1 MRWTR
6 KLRPSPIIVSLFLWL
21 AGSTLAGVA
30 AAALINR
37 VRRGDI
43 LSEMDARSRVAI
55 AHLRRTL
62 SVARDRNSPSDINQS
77 IDDLLSSG
85 ATAAAVCVP
94 SLAPF
99 AAATPAP
106 CNDPIVSRAL
116 VRDSVGTLVT
126 AASFNGSDARY
137 VAALAVPDDRPEVV
151 LVVSHS
157 LAYLAARED
166 ATRRGALLVSWLFAL
181 VVFGYTHASTR
192 LTRRR
197 LLNQVRRLL
206 GLNPP
211 STDFAPL
218 PADLRELARHL
229 AMETELELAEGTW
242 SAARLRSTVN
252 QFLGGSPLIVVA
264 NREPYVHVRDDDG
277 HVRLLHPASGL
288 VTAVEPVVRACAG
301 TWIAHGAGSADRE
314 TADRNARLR
323 VPPPPEDPAYW
334 LRRIW
339 LSREEEQGYY
349 YGFANEGLWPL
360 CHLAHTR
367 PIFRASDFAAYR
379 TVNRRFANAVVEE
392 ASTRDP
398 IVFVQDYHF
407 ALAPRMIRERLPDA
421 TIVTFWHIPWPN
433 AEKLGICPFRNE
445 ILHGLLGSSILGFHT
460 QYHCSHFFECVDRY
474 LEARV
479 TREEQAVVTRG
490 RVTRVR
496 AYPISVA
503 WPEDDTKWPSIADC
517 RRSLRSQLA
526 LGNDSLIGVGVD
538 RLDYTK
544 GIEERFLAVERLLET
559 HPDFIGRFAFLQ
571 LAAPSRTA
579 IEEYSHANERVV
591 ALAARINER
600 FGKGEY
606 RPIHLRLEHHEHDT
620 INVAYR
626 GSDCC
631 YVSSLHDGMNLV
643 AKEFIAART
652 DEQGVLVLSQFTGA
666 SRELTDAL
674 IVNPYDLE
682 QASAALF
689 TAITMPAREQRERMR
704 ALRAHVRQHNVFR
717 WAGRMLMDAAAFRRR
732 EQSQEF
738 PALRRADAASL
749 M

>member
-6 KLRPSPIIVSLFLWL
+6 KLRPPPILVSLLLWL
-21 AGSTLAGVA
+21 AASTLAGISA
-30 AAALINR
+30 AAVINR

-43 LSEMDARSRVAI
+43 VSEMDARSRVAI

-62 SVARDRNSPSDINQS
+62 SVARDRNSPADINQS
-77 IDDLLSSG
+77 IEDLLTSG

-94 SLAPF
+94 SLAPV
-99 AAATPAP
+99 AAATPEI
-106 CNDPIVSRAL
+106 CNDRTVTRAL
-116 VRDSVGTLVT
+116 LRDSVGTIIHD
-126 AASFNGSDARY
+126 ASYNGAGARY
-137 VAALAVPDDRPEVV
+137 IAAVALPDNRPEAV

-157 LAYLAARED
+157 LARLAVRERNTTR
-166 ATRRGALLVSWLFAL
+166 ATLLASWLLAL
-181 VVFGYTHASTR
+181 GVFGYTHASTR

-197 LLNQVRRLL
+197 LLSQVRRLL

-211 STDFAPL
+211 SADFAPL

-229 AMETELELAEGTW
+229 AMETELELAEGAW

-252 QFLGGSPLIVVA
+252 QFLSGSPLVVVA
-264 NREPYVHVRDDDG
+264 NREPYVHVRDEQG
-277 HVRLLHPASGL
+277 HVRVLHPASGL

-314 TADRNARLR
+314 TVDRNDRLR
-323 VPPPPEDPAYW
+323 VPPDDPAYW
-334 LRRIW
+334 LRRVW

-367 PIFRASDFAAYR
+367 PVFRAGDFAAYK

-392 ASTRDP
+392 ASSRDP

-407 ALAPRMIRERLPDA
+407 ALAPRMIRERLPNA

-445 ILHGLLGSSILGFHT
+445 IMHGLLGSSILGFHT
-460 QYHCSHFFECVDRY
+460 QYHCSHFFEGVDRY

-479 TREEQAVVTRG
+479 AREEQAVVAGG

-496 AYPISVA
+496 AYPISIA
-503 WPEDDTKWPSIADC
+503 WPEDDTQWPSIADC
-517 RRSLRSQLA
+517 RKVLRSQLSV
-526 LGNDSLIGVGVD
+526 GGDSLIGVGVD

-559 HPDFIGRFAFLQ
+559 HPEYIGRFSFLQ

-579 IEEYSHANERVV
+579 IEEYSHANERVRTI
-591 ALAARINER
+591 AARINER
-600 FGKGEY
+600 FGKGDY
-606 RPIHLRLEHHEHDT
+606 KPIHLRLEHHEHET

-626 GSDCC
+626 GADCC

-643 AKEFIAART
+643 AKEFIAARA
-652 DEQGVLVLSQFTGA
+652 DEQGVLILSQFTGA
-666 SRELTDAL
+666 ARELADAL
-674 IVNPYDLE
+674 VVNPYDLE
-682 QASAALF
+682 QASAALH

-732 EQSQEF
+732 EQTQSL
-738 PALRRADAASL
+738 PALRHSDAAL
-749 M
+749 VM

>member
-6 KLRPSPIIVSLFLWL
+6 KLRPPPFVVSLVVWL
-21 AGSTLAGVA
+21 GLSTLAGIATTAVV
-30 AAALINR
+30 NG
-37 VRRGDI
+37 VRRADI
-43 LSEMDARSRVAI
+43 SHEMNARSRISI

-62 SVARDRNSPSDINQS
+62 AVARERNSPEFVNEAL
-77 IDDLLSSG
+77 DDLLAG
-85 ATAAAVCVP
+85 GVDQAAICVP
-94 SLAPF
+94 SLAPV
-99 AAATPAP
+99 AAAAP
-106 CNDPIVSRAL
+106 PLCGERIVHRAL
-116 VRDSVGTLVT
+116 TPDSLGTLLT
-126 AASFNGSDARY
+126 RANFEGSAARY
-137 VAALAVPDDRPEVV
+137 TAALAIPDGRVPTV
-151 LVVSHS
+151 LVVAHS
-157 LAYLAARED
+157 LAHVGEREAATQRTVLLA
-166 ATRRGALLVSWLFAL
+166 SWLVAL
-181 VVFGYTHASTR
+181 VVFGYAHASRR

-206 GLNPP
+206 GLHPP
-211 STDFAPL
+211 STEFAPL

-229 AMETELELAEGTW
+229 AMETELELAEGAW
-242 SAARLRSTVN
+242 SGARLRSTVQ
-252 QFLGGSPLIVVA
+252 QFLGGSSLVVVA
-264 NREPYVHVRDDDG
+264 NREPYIHERDSDGRVR
-277 HVRLLHPASGL
+277 VLHPASGL

-314 TADRNARLR
+314 TSDRNSRIR
-323 VPPPPEDPAYW
+323 VPPNAPAYS

-349 YGFANEGLWPL
+349 YGFSNEGLWPL

-367 PIFRASDFAAYR
+367 PVFRAADFAAYK

-398 IVFVQDYHF
+398 IVFVHDYHF

-433 AEKLGICPFRNE
+433 AEKFGICPFRNE

-474 LEARV
+474 LEARIS
-479 TREEQAVVTRG
+479 REENAVTAGG

-496 AYPISVA
+496 AYPISIA
-503 WPEDDTKWPSIADC
+503 WPEDDTQWPSIADC
-517 RRSLRSQLA
+517 RRHIRSRVA
-526 LGNDSLIGVGVD
+526 LDADAFVAVGVD

-544 GIEERFLAVERLLET
+544 GIEERFLAVERLLER
-559 HPDFIGRFAFLQ
+559 HPDYVGRFAFLQ
-571 LAAPSRTA
+571 LAAPSRTV
-579 IEEYSHANERVV
+579 IEDYANVNERVV
-591 ALAARINER
+591 TLAARINER
-600 FGKGEY
+600 FGNGAY
-606 RPIHLRLEHHEHDT
+606 RPIHLWLAHHEHDAV
-620 INVAYR
+620 NVAYR
-626 GSDCC
+626 GADCC

-643 AKEFIAART
+643 AKEFVAARS

-666 SRELTDAL
+666 ARELADAL

-689 TAITMPAREQRERMR
+689 AAVTMPAREQRERMR

-732 EQSQEF
+732 EQSEAL
-738 PALRRADAASL
+738 PALSRPADAASL

>member
-6 KLRPSPIIVSLFLWL
+6 KLRPTPFVVSLAVWL
-21 AGSTLAGVA
+21 GASTLAGFGA
-30 AAALINR
+30 ATVING
-37 VRRGDI
+37 VRRADI
-43 LSEMDARSRVAI
+43 INEMDARSRVSL

-62 SVARDRNSPSDINQS
+62 YVARERNSPAFVDEAME
-77 IDDLLSSG
+77 DLRASG
-85 ATAAAVCVP
+85 VDYAAVCVP
-94 SLAPF
+94 TLAPL
-99 AAATPAP
+99 AAANVAFCT
-106 CNDPIVSRAL
+106 DPIVRQAL
-116 VRDSVGTLVT
+116 LPDSVGSPVSHAT
-126 AASFNGSDARY
+126 FEGNARY
-137 VAALAVPDDRPEVV
+137 TAALAVPDGRPETV

-157 LAYLAARED
+157 LAHLAAREA
-166 ATRRGALLVSWLFAL
+166 ATRRGALLASWIAAL
-181 VVFGYTHASTR
+181 LVFGYARASTR

-211 STDFAPL
+211 STEFAPL

-229 AMETELELAEGTW
+229 AMETELELAEGSW
-242 SAARLRSTVN
+242 SAARIRSTVT

-264 NREPYVHVRDDDG
+264 NREPYAHERDNAG
-277 HVRLLHPASGL
+277 NVRLVHPASGL

-301 TWIAHGAGSADRE
+301 TWIAHGSGSADRQ
-314 TADRNARLR
+314 TADRAGRLR
-323 VPPPPEDPAYW
+323 VPPDDPAYW

-339 LSREEEQGYY
+339 LTPEEERGYY

-367 PIFRASDFAAYR
+367 PVFRATDFDAYK

-398 IVFVQDYHF
+398 IVLVQDYHF

-433 AEKLGICPFRNE
+433 AEKFGICPFRNE

-460 QYHCSHFFECVDRY
+460 QYHCTHFFECVDRY
-474 LEARV
+474 LEARIS
-479 TREEQAVVTRG
+479 REENAVTTRG
-490 RVTRVR
+490 HITRVR
-496 AYPISVA
+496 AYPISIE
-503 WPEDDTKWPSIADC
+503 WPDDAQWPSIPDC
-517 RRSLRSQLA
+517 RRHIRAQMSLDA
-526 LGNDSLIGVGVD
+526 DAFVAVGVD

-544 GIEERFLAVERLLET
+544 GIEERFLAVERFLER
-559 HPDFIGRFAFLQ
+559 HPEYVGRFAFLQ

-579 IEEYSHANERVV
+579 IEEYSHTSERVKSI
-591 ALAARINER
+591 AARINER
-600 FGKGEY
+600 FAKGAY
-606 RPIHLRLEHHEHDT
+606 RPIYLMLEHHEHHA

-626 GSDCC
+626 GADCC

-643 AKEFIAART
+643 AKEFVAARS
-652 DEQGVLVLSQFTGA
+652 DEQGVLILSQFTGA
-666 SRELTDAL
+666 SRELADAL

-682 QASAALF
+682 QASSALM
-689 TAITMPAREQRERMR
+689 TAITMSAREQRDRMR

-717 WAGRMLMDAAAFRRR
+717 WAGRMLMDAAAVRRR
-732 EQSQEF
+732 EQSDGI
-738 PALRRADAASL
+738 PSLSRHADAAA
-749 M
+749 MF

>member
-6 KLRPSPIIVSLFLWL
+6 KLRPPPIVVSLFLWL
-21 AGSTLAGVA
+21 AGSTLAGLA
-30 AAALINR
+30 AAAVINS

-43 LSEMDARSRVAI
+43 VSEMDARSRVAI

-62 SVARDRNSPSDINQS
+62 SVARDRNNPNDINQS
-77 IDDLLSSG
+77 VDDLLASG

-94 SLAPF
+94 ALTPLA
-99 AAATPAP
+99 AVTPAL
-106 CNDPIVSRAL
+106 CNDALVARAL

-126 AASFNGSDARY
+126 DATFQGSDSRY
-137 VAALAVPDDRPEVV
+137 VAALAVPEGRPEAV
-151 LVVSHS
+151 LIVSHS
-157 LAYLAARED
+157 LAHLAAREE
-166 ATRRGALLVSWLFAL
+166 ATRRAALFVSWLFAL
-181 VVFGYTHASTR
+181 VVFGYAHASTR

-242 SAARLRSTVN
+242 SAARLRSTVQ
-252 QFLGGSPLIVVA
+252 QFLGGSPLVVVA
-264 NREPYVHVRDDDG
+264 NREPYAHVRDDG
-277 HVRLLHPASGL
+277 GQVRLLRPASGL

-314 TADRNARLR
+314 TADRSGRLR
-323 VPPPPEDPAYW
+323 VPPDDPAYW

-339 LSREEEQGYY
+339 LTREEEQGYY

-367 PIFRASDFAAYR
+367 PVFRASDFAAYK

-460 QYHCSHFFECVDRY
+460 QYHCSHFFEGVDRY

-479 TREEQAVVTRG
+479 AREEQAVVTRG

-496 AYPISVA
+496 AYPISIA
-503 WPEDDTKWPSIADC
+503 WPEDDTQWPSIADC
-517 RRSLRSQLA
+517 RRFLHSQLS
-526 LGNDSLIGVGVD
+526 LGSDGLVAVGVD

-559 HPDFIGRFAFLQ
+559 HPEYVGRFVFLQ

-600 FGKGEY
+600 YSKGDY

-689 TAITMPAREQRERMR
+689 AAVTMPGREQRERMR

-717 WAGRMLMDAAAFRRR
+717 WAGRMLVDAASFRRR

-738 PALRRADAASL
+738 PALRQSDAASL